1 MPNFIEIYDDALSN
15 TQCKDIINYFES
27 SNNKAPGMVGEGD
40 KLRVIKDYKDSMDI
54 PLFFSE
60 ETEITKVIAKAF
72 YDCCTKYVFK
82 YPDSTN
88 IVSWSVQNDF
98 NLQRYYPGQ
107 GYKSVHCEH
116 TSSIDTTVLGWMIY
130 LNTVEDGGTRFTS
143 YDLEMDAVEGRMA
156 IWPAYWTHCHQGIV
170 SHSKTKYIA
179 TGWACYIQ

>member
-1 MPNFIEIYDDALSN
+1 MPNFIEIYDDALSSK
-15 TQCKDIINYFES
+15 QCKDIINYFES
-27 SNNKAPGMVGEGD
+27 SEDQSPGVVGEGNT
-40 KLRVIKDYKDSMDI
+40 LRVIKDYKDSMDV
-54 PLFFSE
+54 PLFFSN
-60 ETEITKVIAKAF
+60 ETEITKTIAQAF

-179 TGWACYIQ
+179 TGWACYI